1 MKVIDFDRIQSLGIS
16 AEEMFSWT
24 EEVWKKQDEFILPT
38 KTHTWQGDSGRYIT
52 MPCVMPNEDVAGVK
66 FISRNVDDV
75 NGIPKRNSN
84 IMMQKI
90 SEEGLYAVLDG
101 MWITS
106 MRTGAC
112 AYYNATTFAK
122 KEPETLAI
130 YGLGTAA
137 RAFMFFWYNLYK
149 RPITV
154 KLMPYKDQ
162 VELFMQRFPEVN
174 GGGGQLLDKQQ
185 YRIRYQIVDS
195 IEELFDSD
203 IVVSCVSFAHSVICE
218 NNSVFKKGC
227 NIVPVHTS
235 GFQNCDLF
243 FDKVFVDDIGHVEGY
258 RYFEQFKERMA
269 RITDVTNKVKPGREN
284 DEERTIV
291 YNGGLAI
298 FDIYWAKMILEKYES
313 QTLDV
318 PMGYPKERFWI

>member
-1 MKVIDFDRIQSLGIS
+1 MY
-16 AEEMFSWT
+16 SWT

-38 KTHTWQGDSGRYIT
+38 KTHTWQGESGRYIT

-75 NGIPKRNSN
+75 NGLPKRNSN
-84 IMMQKI
+84 IMLQKI
-90 SEEGLYAVLDG
+90 SEEGLYAVVDG

-149 RPITV
+149 KPITV
-154 KLMPYKDQ
+154 KLMPYKNQ
-162 VELFMQRFPEVN
+162 VELFTQRFPELHESGLQAENQQSRIKYKIVN
-174 GGGGQLLDKQQ
+174 
-185 YRIRYQIVDS
+185 S

-218 NNSVFKKGC
+218 NDNVFKKGC

-258 RYFEQFKERMA
+258 RYFEQFKERMI
-269 RITDVTNKVKPGREN
+269 RITDVTNRVKPGRES
-284 DEERTIV
+284 DDERTIV

-298 FDIYWAKMILEKYES
+298 FDIYWAKKILKKYND
-313 QTLDV
+313 QTLDI

>member
-24 EEVWKKQDEFILPT
+24 DEVWHKQDEFILPT
-38 KTHTWQGDSGRYIT
+38 KTHTWQGESGRYIT

-75 NGIPKRNSN
+75 NGVPKRNSN
-84 IMMQKI
+84 IMLQKI
-90 SEEGLYAVLDG
+90 SEEGLYAVVDG

-112 AYYNATTFAK
+112 AYYNATIFAK

-137 RAFMFFWYNLYK
+137 RAFMYFWCNLYK
-149 RPITV
+149 KPITV

-162 VELFMQRFPEVN
+162 VELFLKRFPETDLIKYNV
-174 GGGGQLLDKQQ
+174 
-185 YRIRYQIVDS
+185 VDN
-195 IEELFDSD
+195 IEELFNSD
-203 IVVSCVSFAHSVICE
+203 IVVSCVSFAHNVICE
-218 NNSVFKKGC
+218 KDSVFKKGC
-227 NIVPVHTS
+227 NVVPVHTS

-243 FDKVFVDDIGHVEGY
+243 FDKVIVDDIGHVEGY
-258 RYFEQFKERMA
+258 RYFDQFKDRMA
-269 RITDVTNKVKPGREN
+269 RITDVVNRVKSGRES
-284 DEERTIV
+284 DDERTIV

-298 FDIYWAKMILEKYES
+298 FDIYWAKKILEKYNNQS
-313 QTLDV
+313 LDI

>member
-24 EEVWKKQDEFILPT
+24 EEVWQKQDEFILPT

-137 RAFMFFWYNLYK
+137 RAFMYFWYNLYK

-174 GGGGQLLDKQQ
+174 GGGQLIDIQQ
-185 YRIRYQIVDS
+185 YRIRYQIVNS

-298 FDIYWAKMILEKYES
+298 FDIYWAKKILEKYES

>member
-90 SEEGLYAVLDG
+90 SEEGLYAVVDG
-101 MWITS
+101 LWITS

-137 RAFMFFWYNLYK
+137 RAFMFFWYNLY
-149 RPITV
+149 I
-154 KLMPYKDQ
+154 
-162 VELFMQRFPEVN
+162 
-174 GGGGQLLDKQQ
+174 
-185 YRIRYQIVDS
+185 S
-195 IEELFDSD
+195 
-203 IVVSCVSFAHSVICE
+203 
-218 NNSVFKKGC
+218 
-227 NIVPVHTS
+227 
-235 GFQNCDLF
+235 
-243 FDKVFVDDIGHVEGY
+243 
-258 RYFEQFKERMA
+258 
-269 RITDVTNKVKPGREN
+269 
-284 DEERTIV
+284 
-291 YNGGLAI
+291 AI
-298 FDIYWAKMILEKYES
+298 FSFLKSPTYFALYSSGSSISFLPLLIS
-313 QTLDV
+313 
-318 PMGYPKERFWI
+318 

>member
-1 MKVIDFDRIQSLGIS
+1 MY
-16 AEEMFSWT
+16 SWT

-38 KTHTWQGDSGRYIT
+38 KTHTWQGESGRYIT

-75 NGIPKRNSN
+75 NGLPKRNSN
-84 IMMQKI
+84 IMLQKI
-90 SEEGLYAVLDG
+90 SEEGLYAVVDG

-149 RPITV
+149 KPITV
-154 KLMPYKDQ
+154 KLMPYKNQ
-162 VELFMQRFPEVN
+162 VELFTQRFPELYESGLQAENQQSRIKYKIVN
-174 GGGGQLLDKQQ
+174 
-185 YRIRYQIVDS
+185 S

-218 NNSVFKKGC
+218 NDNVFKKGC

-258 RYFEQFKERMA
+258 RYFEQFKERMI
-269 RITDVTNKVKPGREN
+269 RITDVTNRVKPGRES
-284 DEERTIV
+284 DDERTIV

-298 FDIYWAKMILEKYES
+298 FDIYWAKKILKKYND
-313 QTLDV
+313 QTLDI